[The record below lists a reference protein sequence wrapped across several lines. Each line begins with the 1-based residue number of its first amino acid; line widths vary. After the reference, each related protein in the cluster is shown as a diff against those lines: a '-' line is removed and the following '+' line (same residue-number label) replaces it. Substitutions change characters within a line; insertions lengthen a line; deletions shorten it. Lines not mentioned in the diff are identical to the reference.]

1 MNSTKVVL
9 IIVDKRTDA
18 AIKVQ
23 EILTEN
29 GCMIKTRLGV
39 HETSSCEEE
48 GLIFLNIDSSKEEA
62 KNLINKLNDIK
73 RVKAELVEMS
83 LQKF

>member
-83 LQKF
+83 L